1 MQYSEPEVP
10 DADSDVA
17 EMVAELYEELRAVA
31 GQLFR
36 RERSDHTLQPTAVV
50 HEVYLKLSAQKKLHW
65 ENRLH
70 FLNIAAVQIRRI
82 LVDHARSHGRQK
94 RGGEFFR
101 VTFDES
107 TALAAPSILDF
118 GLLDLDGALTRLQE
132 NSQDDRRIVE
142 LKFFGGLTESEI
154 AEVME
159 LSERT
164 VRRRWLFART
174 WLLRELEDDRGET
187 R

>member
-1 MQYSEPEVP
+1 
-10 DADSDVA
+10 
-17 EMVAELYEELRAVA
+17 
-31 GQLFR
+31 
-36 RERSDHTLQPTAVV
+36 
-50 HEVYLKLSAQKKLHW
+50 
-65 ENRLH
+65 
-70 FLNIAAVQIRRI
+70 
-82 LVDHARSHGRQK
+82 
-94 RGGEFFR
+94 
-101 VTFDES
+101 
-107 TALAAPSILDF
+107 
-118 GLLDLDGALTRLQE
+118 LDLDGALTRLQE